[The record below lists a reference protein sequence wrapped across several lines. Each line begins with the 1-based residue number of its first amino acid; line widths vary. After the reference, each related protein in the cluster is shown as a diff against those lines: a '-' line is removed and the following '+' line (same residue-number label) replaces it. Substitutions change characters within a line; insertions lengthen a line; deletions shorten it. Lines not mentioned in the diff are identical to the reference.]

1 MALIGVLH
9 TAYCGSG
16 QILSIHAVTYMPE
29 ELSIRIEYTHTQGAW
44 VYYIRCSQYDSTR
57 IRKLN

>member
-29 ELSIRIEYTHTQGAW
+29 ELSIRIEYTHTTTHKVHGS
-44 VYYIRCSQYDSTR
+44 IT
-57 IRKLN
+57 